1 MFRNLLIT
9 ALAAFAL
16 NAFAAVDINK
26 ASQAELEGVK
36 GIGPALSGKI
46 IDARKTGAF
55 KDWGDVVERIGGVGP
70 NNAVKL
76 SANGLTVG
84 GAAYDAAAS
93 TTTAAAA
100 APKAG
105 KKVAKADPAIKR

>member
-1 MFRNLLIT
+1 MFRNLLVSL
-9 ALAAFAL
+9 LAAFAL

-46 IDARKTGAF
+46 IEARKTGDF
-55 KDWGDVVERIGGVGP
+55 KNWGEVVDRIGGVGP
-70 NNAVKL
+70 GNAAKL

-84 GAAYDAAAS
+84 GAAYDAAA
-93 TTTAAAA
+93 AA
-100 APKAG
+100 APAPKAA
-105 KKVAKADPAIKR
+105 KKVAKAEAPAKR